1 MSVAR
6 SLPNAEGPISNPAR
20 AALNSRVPA
29 RASLIAITAFA
40 ALASHLGLVH
50 PSSAAGAP
58 TRPVGAAAPIA
69 VQKVAVFGTDDRIP
83 VPPKYA
89 KAAENIGLF
98 FSNQSRTVCTAF
110 CVAPNIIATAAHCL
124 AQPGGKSARL
134 ADYYFARGY
143 DRICDYAR
151 IDGYA
156 TGSAAQSVISGDFQH
171 RVRPPIDAANDWAL
185 VRLNR
190 AACPS
195 GGLPV
200 TPLSSAEILNE
211 ANAGRVLQ
219 LSYHRDWTQWRL
231 AYSHPCLVAR
241 DFRSVPWS
249 SIAPDFLGAEQ
260 MLLHHCDTGGAS
272 SGSPILIERRGAVSV
287 IGINVGTYVQSKIL
301 TERGQ
306 VTLREKAE
314 TVANTAVN
322 ANVLA
327 GRIELLRDAAIL
339 PSGAPLRDLQQRL
352 SEQRLYQAR
361 IDGSYGPIL
370 KSAIEGYERA
380 SRLPVTGL
388 ATEGLLAR
396 LNRQADGLGQ
406 VSPSSAP
413 PSRR

>member
-1 MSVAR
+1 
-6 SLPNAEGPISNPAR
+6 
-20 AALNSRVPA
+20 
-29 RASLIAITAFA
+29 
-40 ALASHLGLVH
+40 
-50 PSSAAGAP
+50 
-58 TRPVGAAAPIA
+58 
-69 VQKVAVFGTDDRIP
+69 
-83 VPPKYA
+83 
-89 KAAENIGLF
+89 
-98 FSNQSRTVCTAF
+98 
-110 CVAPNIIATAAHCL
+110 
-124 AQPGGKSARL
+124 
-134 ADYYFARGY
+134 
-143 DRICDYAR
+143 
-151 IDGYA
+151 
-156 TGSAAQSVISGDFQH
+156 
-171 RVRPPIDAANDWAL
+171 
-185 VRLNR
+185 
-190 AACPS
+190 
-195 GGLPV
+195 
-200 TPLSSAEILNE
+200 
-211 ANAGRVLQ
+211 
-219 LSYHRDWTQWRL
+219 
-231 AYSHPCLVAR
+231 VAR